1 MEPGPSGGGDAV
13 EAENTIYPWE
23 PALWSNSHSASQ
35 VSRLRE
41 LCCGCLLPAACL
53 RSVLKLACQD
63 VKPAHHLQLLPSEPW
78 PHNKELQRACPDY
91 SQVHSNSTSPSPIP
105 QIPKF
110 TQRPYIKPS
119 GVCSLDFQTFL
130 FQGLGF
136 LWES

>member
-1 MEPGPSGGGDAV
+1 MQLKQKTLCIHGSQLCAAAATVRRREPHRPVQARYPGSVSSAV
-13 EAENTIYPWE
+13 
-23 PALWSNSHSASQ
+23 
-35 VSRLRE
+35 
-41 LCCGCLLPAACL
+41 AACCLPKVCPEASMPGCKASSSLTAAVL
-53 RSVLKLACQD
+53 RAL
-63 VKPAHHLQLLPSEPW
+63 